1 MLYLGKSHGKFIN
14 GGHSAVLSIHCAG
27 YHTRKCHKILSVAV
41 KIKHP
46 WWVAQALGIDRHKRM
61 FSTLNCEILFIH
73 SEIWAHT
80 YIYLFHEWKYGVCFF
95 LLFFNHFSKRAKNTN
110 TMFAMCIFSLMSWVC
125 VQTSKNG
132 WETLLTRIKTSRT
145 NILFFLAESKR
156 VENVLDCVP
165 HRWETVRQWEG
176 ENNAWALSKSVSIGT
191 KIVMYLMVKPRK
203 LDNERNFNENG
214 MKMKKEEE
222 AVEAEHN
229 DEIKFSLFSRI
240 ENS

>member
-80 YIYLFHEWKYGVCFF
+80 YIYLFYEWKYGVCFF
-95 LLFFNHFSKRAKNTN
+95 SSLFQSFFKESEKHQHNVCYVYFFAYVLSLCTNFKKWMRGALNKDKNITYKYS
-110 TMFAMCIFSLMSWVC
+110 F
-125 VQTSKNG
+125 
-132 WETLLTRIKTSRT
+132 
-145 NILFFLAESKR
+145 FFLQRASVWRMFWSVYHIDE
-156 VENVLDCVP
+156 
-165 HRWETVRQWEG
+165 RQWGNER
-176 ENNAWALSKSVSIGT
+176 ERTMHEHWANLCR
-191 KIVMYLMVKPRK
+191 LERK
-203 LDNERNFNENG
+203 L
-214 MKMKKEEE
+214 
-222 AVEAEHN
+222 
-229 DEIKFSLFSRI
+229 
-240 ENS
+240 